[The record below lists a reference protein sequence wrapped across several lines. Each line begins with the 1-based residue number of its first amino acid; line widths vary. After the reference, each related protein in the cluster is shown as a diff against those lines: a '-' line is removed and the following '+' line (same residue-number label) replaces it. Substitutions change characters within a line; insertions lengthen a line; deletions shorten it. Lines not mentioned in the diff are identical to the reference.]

1 MNRSIAALIFGSLL
15 LGLAVVLLV
24 WLQADWSATQEV
36 AFTPLLALGDWRGLV
51 GYAAG
56 TASIPVIF
64 MAVYGIKRHRRS
76 GNDVAIEDALAQA
89 DGLVGF
95 RK

>member
-1 MNRSIAALIFGSLL
+1 MNRSIAALIFGSLF

-36 AFTPLLALGDWRGLV
+36 AFTPLLALGDWRGITGYVV
-51 GYAAG
+51 GIV
-56 TASIPVIF
+56 SIPVIF
-64 MAVYGIKRHRRS
+64 VAIYGIKRHRRS
-76 GNDVAIEDALAQA
+76 ASDVAIEDALAQA
-89 DGLVGF
+89 DRLVGF